1 MRRVSPNIA
10 DTAFYKRTSLIFTKD
25 FIMKKLTLIAS
36 LLATTAFYSATV
48 LAQTGAPAPATLAAT
63 MEKPAMKDA
72 AEAEVRKID
81 KDAKKITLKHGPIK
95 NLEMPGMTMVF
106 QVRDA
111 ALLDK
116 LSLLTPGDKI
126 MFTAEQQQGAY
137 VVTAAEKAVS
147 K

>member
-1 MRRVSPNIA
+1 MKFFNPSFVSAAI
-10 DTAFYKRTSLIFTKD
+10 L
-25 FIMKKLTLIAS
+25 
-36 LLATTAFYSATV
+36 SAGFCV
-48 LAQTGAPAPATLAAT
+48 SAWAQTAAPSAPAAPATDAIAT
-63 MEKPAMKDA
+63 KKMDPKDMS
-72 AEAEVRKID
+72 EAEVRKID

-116 LSLLTPGDKI
+116 LALLVPGDKI
-126 MFTAEQQQGAY
+126 MFSAEQQQGAY
-137 VVTAAEKAVS
+137 VVTGAEKMTT

>member
-1 MRRVSPNIA
+1 MKFFN
-10 DTAFYKRTSLIFTKD
+10 TSLV
-25 FIMKKLTLIAS
+25 
-36 LLATTAFYSATV
+36 SAAILSAGFCV
-48 LAQTGAPAPATLAAT
+48 SAWAQTAAPSAPAAPATDAT
-63 MEKPAMKDA
+63 TIKKMDLKDMS
-72 AEAEVRKID
+72 EAEVRKID

-116 LSLLTPGDKI
+116 LALLVPGDKI
-126 MFTAEQQQGAY
+126 MFSAEQQQGAY
-137 VVTAAEKAVS
+137 VVTGAEKMTT

>member
-1 MRRVSPNIA
+1 MKFFNPSFVSAAI
-10 DTAFYKRTSLIFTKD
+10 L
-25 FIMKKLTLIAS
+25 
-36 LLATTAFYSATV
+36 SAGFCV
-48 LAQTGAPAPATLAAT
+48 SAWAQTAAPIAPAAPATDAIAT
-63 MEKPAMKDA
+63 KKMDPKDMS
-72 AEAEVRKID
+72 EAEVRKID

-116 LSLLTPGDKI
+116 LVLLVPGDKI
-126 MFTAEQQQGAY
+126 MFSAEQQQGAY
-137 VVTAAEKAVS
+137 VVTGAEKMTT